1 MAQDSAGGSLSPERE
16 ALPAVTAACL
26 HGFPLPD

>member
-1 MAQDSAGGSLSPERE
+1 MAQDSAGGSFSAERE
-16 ALPAVTAACL
+16 ALPAVAAARP

>member
-16 ALPAVTAACL
+16 ALSAVAARP
-26 HGFPLPD
+26 HGIPLPD

>member
-1 MAQDSAGGSLSPERE
+1 MAQDSAGGSLSPER

-26 HGFPLPD
+26 HELPLPD